1 MVSLEFAACFLVP
14 EWIVPVFFYLVLP
27 GFHRV
32 FEEFLLRHDFFGGR
46 GTIVWNEAIKVKKK
60 TKGKTRAN
68 HTKSRVVGGRTS
80 EKKKQMNA

>member
-60 TKGKTRAN
+60 QKEKPERITRRAGW
-68 HTKSRVVGGRTS
+68 SVAERV
-80 EKKKQMNA
+80 KKKNK